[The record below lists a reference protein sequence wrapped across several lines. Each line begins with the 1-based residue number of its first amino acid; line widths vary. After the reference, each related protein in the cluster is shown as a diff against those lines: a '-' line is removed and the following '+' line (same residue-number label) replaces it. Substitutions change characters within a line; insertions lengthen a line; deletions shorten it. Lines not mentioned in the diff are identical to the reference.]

1 MDIITQVDNLT
12 RDMNALLEDLYN
24 TDSENIDFNQ
34 LKVLSQFSRNYSI
47 DVQEF
52 INRRK
57 ERLM

>member
-12 RDMNALLEDLYN
+12 RSMEILLDDLYN
-24 TDSENIDFNQ
+24 TDSENIDFEQ
-34 LKVLSQFSRNYSI
+34 LKKLSTFSRNYSI

-57 ERLM
+57 EL

>member
-57 ERLM
+57 EL